1 MTEFVKPDLPR
12 ATPLAGS
19 MDIRRTPPRRGR
31 RRLVLV
37 LIASALVIGLTI
49 GLRRLRAAAPTV
61 ERGTIWVDTVKRGPM
76 LREVQGQGTL
86 VPLEIRWITAATAA
100 RVDRVRVQPGTRV
113 DADTVLVDLINPDV
127 ELQALEAD
135 RQLAQAQA
143 ELVNLEATLTNQ
155 RLAQESVVASLGSEQ
170 QEAKRRAAADEVLA
184 KKGFLSDL
192 EMATSRDKAS
202 TLSGRQAFE
211 EKRLGALAKGIAAQ
225 AQAQRQQLERLR
237 SIAQFRHKEVDALH
251 VRAGVAGVLQ
261 ELPLQPGQSVAVGAV
276 GAKVAQPDRL
286 KAEIRVPET
295 QAKDVQLGQKATVD
309 TRNGVVTGKVARID
323 PAAVSGTVK
332 VDITFDGPLPAG
344 ARPDLSVEGTVE
356 LERLASVLFV
366 GRPAFGQP
374 ESTVGLFKLG
384 SDDEAARTEVKL
396 GKASVRTI
404 EVRGGL
410 AEGDRVILSDMTQWD
425 GAERIRL
432 R

>member
-1 MTEFVKPDLPR
+1 
-12 ATPLAGS
+12 
-19 MDIRRTPPRRGR
+19 
-31 RRLVLV
+31 
-37 LIASALVIGLTI
+37 
-49 GLRRLRAAAPTV
+49 
-61 ERGTIWVDTVKRGPM
+61 
-76 LREVQGQGTL
+76 
-86 VPLEIRWITAATAA
+86 
-100 RVDRVRVQPGTRV
+100 
-113 DADTVLVDLINPDV
+113 
-127 ELQALEAD
+127 
-135 RQLAQAQA
+135 
-143 ELVNLEATLTNQ
+143 
-155 RLAQESVVASLGSEQ
+155 
-170 QEAKRRAAADEVLA
+170 
-184 KKGFLSDL
+184 
-192 EMATSRDKAS
+192 
-202 TLSGRQAFE
+202 
-211 EKRLGALAKGIAAQ
+211 LAKGIAAQ

-261 ELPLQPGQSVAVGAV
+261 ELPLQPGQSVAVGALV
-276 GAKVAQPDRL
+276 AKVAQPDRL

-309 TRNGVVTGKVARID
+309 TRNGIVTGKVARID

-374 ESTVGLFKLG
+374 ESTVGLFKIG
-384 SDDEAARTEVKL
+384 ADDEAMRTEVKL

>member
-1 MTEFVKPDLPR
+1 MTDLVKPDLPR
-12 ATPLAGS
+12 ATPVAGS

-31 RRLVLV
+31 RRLLLILV
-37 LIASALVIGLTI
+37 ASALAIGLTV

-100 RVDRVRVQPGTRV
+100 RVDRVRVQPGTKV
-113 DADTVLVDLINPDV
+113 ETDTVLVDLINPDV

-135 RQLAQAQA
+135 HQLAQAQA

-170 QEAKRRAAADEVLA
+170 QEAKRRAAADEALA

-211 EKRLGALAKGIAAQ
+211 EKRLGALAKGIVAQ

-237 SIAQFRHKEVDALH
+237 SIAQFRHKELDALH

-261 ELPLQPGQSVAVGAV
+261 ELPLQPGQSVALGAV
-276 GAKVAQPDRL
+276 VAKVAQPDRL

-309 TRNGVVTGKVARID
+309 TRNGIVSGKVARID
-323 PAAVSGTVK
+323 PGAVSGTVK

-356 LERLASVLFV
+356 LERLASVLYV

-374 ESTVGLFKLG
+374 GATVGLFKLG
-384 SDDEAARTEVKL
+384 GDDEATRTEVKL

-410 AEGDRVILSDMTQWD
+410 NEGDRVILSDMTQWD